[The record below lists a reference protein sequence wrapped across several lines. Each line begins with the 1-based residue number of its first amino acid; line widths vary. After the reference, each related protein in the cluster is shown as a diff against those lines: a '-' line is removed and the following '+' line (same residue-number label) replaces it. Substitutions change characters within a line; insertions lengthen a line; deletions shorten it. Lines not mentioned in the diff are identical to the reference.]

1 MDYWRP
7 IPLLFDTD
15 DEIAGVQKIAS
26 LAGVDGVGFSLVEK
40 LSRQGPDVRRYIL
53 SLSDFLKDNP
63 LPSEMIS
70 SARLSLGGLS
80 LNCSRIMG
88 ILNVTPDSFFDGGRH
103 DQVIVAVEHALRM
116 VKEGADIIDVGGE
129 STRPGADLISI
140 DEELNR
146 VIPVI
151 KALKAKTDALISI
164 DTRKPEVM
172 REAIKAG
179 AHIINDVS
187 ALTFDPN
194 SLEVAAELNVP
205 VILMHSQGT
214 PEVMQDN
221 PSYNHVVLD
230 IYDYLSASL
239 QRAVEAGVRTENIIL
254 DPGIGFGKNVSHNC
268 ALLKGLSLF
277 HGLGVPLLLGCSR
290 KSYIAA
296 LSDGEPADE
305 RLPGSLSGVL
315 LGVSQG
321 VQIFRVHDVAETVQ
335 ALKTW
340 HCRAPL

>member
-7 IPLLFDTD
+7 IPLLFDAD

-26 LAGVDGVGFSLVEK
+26 LAGVDGVGFALVEK
-40 LSRQGPDVRRYIL
+40 LSRQGPDERRYIL

-63 LPSEMIS
+63 LTSEMIS

-80 LNCSRIMG
+80 LNSPRIMG

-103 DQVIVAVEHALRM
+103 DQVSAAVEHALRM
-116 VKEGADIIDVGGE
+116 VKEGADIIDIGGE
-129 STRPGADLISI
+129 STRPGADLISV
-140 DEELNR
+140 DEEMSR
-146 VIPVI
+146 VVPVI
-151 KALKAKTDALISI
+151 EALKSRTDALISI
-164 DTRKPEVM
+164 DTRKSEVM
-172 REAIKAG
+172 SEAVKAG

-187 ALTFDPN
+187 ALSFDPN
-194 SLEVAAELNVP
+194 SLAVAAELNVP

-214 PEVMQDN
+214 PEVMQNN

-254 DPGIGFGKNVSHNC
+254 DPGIGFGKTVSHNC
-268 ALLKGLSLF
+268 ALLKCLSLF

-296 LSDGEPADE
+296 LSAGEAADE
-305 RLPGSLSGVL
+305 RLPGSIAGVL

-340 HCRAPL
+340 HCRVRV

>member
-7 IPLLFDTD
+7 LPVLFDLQD
-15 DEIAGVQKIAS
+15 CISGEQKIAS
-26 LAGVDGVGFSLVEK
+26 LAGVDGLGFALVEK
-40 LSRQGPDVRRYIL
+40 LSRQGLDLRSSIL

-63 LPSEMIS
+63 LPFEMIS
-70 SARLSLGGLS
+70 SARLPLGGLG
-80 LNCSRIMG
+80 LNSPRIMG

-103 DQVIVAVEHALRM
+103 DQVSVAVEHALAM

-129 STRPGADLISI
+129 STRPGAELISI
-140 DEELNR
+140 DEEINR

-151 KALKAKTDALISI
+151 EALNAKTDVLISI
-164 DTRKPEVM
+164 DTRKSEVM

-187 ALTFDPN
+187 ALSFDPN

-221 PSYNHVVLD
+221 PSYTHVVLD

-239 QRAVEAGVRTENIIL
+239 QRAVEAGVRAENIIL
-254 DPGIGFGKNVSHNC
+254 DPGIGFGKTVSHNC

-296 LSDGEPADE
+296 LSDGEAADE

-315 LGVSQG
+315 LGASQG